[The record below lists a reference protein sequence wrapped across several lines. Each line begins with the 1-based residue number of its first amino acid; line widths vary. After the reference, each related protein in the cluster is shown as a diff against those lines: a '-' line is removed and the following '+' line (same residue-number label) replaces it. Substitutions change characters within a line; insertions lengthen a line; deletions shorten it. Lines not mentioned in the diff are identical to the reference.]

1 MDINPFDLDDNET
14 YLRWRESKLKD
25 YPTKFDNLLV
35 EVNNPRKLRQREF
48 DALQQRC
55 RKANMAVYVGKTG
68 DDPDQEIPFAIARQF
83 GVSGLNKNWLADEN
97 ALSSLMVRENG
108 VRQHYIPYTNQ
119 AINWHT
125 DGYYNSPEKQIRSM
139 MLHSVQKAGN
149 GGENSFFDHE
159 IVYILLREADPEHI
173 RILMRP
179 DALSIPPRLGEYGE
193 VARKTET
200 GPVFSL
206 SAAGDL
212 HMRYTIRKKNVV
224 WADNPETKSAVKL
237 LNQILT
243 GDSDFVF
250 QILLEPGMGLISN
263 NVLHNRNAFVDN
275 ENYSRHFFRSR
286 YFERLRGTGVSEVY
300 FSL

>member
-1 MDINPFDLDDNET
+1 MDINPFDLEDNDT
-14 YLRWRESKLKD
+14 YLRWRDSKLKD
-25 YPTKFDNLLV
+25 YPTKFEDLLV
-35 EVNNPRKLRQREF
+35 EINDPRHLKQREF
-48 DALQQRC
+48 EALQMRC
-55 RKANMAVYVGKTG
+55 RKTNMAIYAGNTG
-68 DDPDQEIPFAIARQF
+68 DDPDPEIPFAIARQF

-97 ALSSLMVRENG
+97 ALSSLTVRENG
-108 VRQHYIPYTNQ
+108 VREHYIPYTNQ

-139 MLHSVQKAGN
+139 MLHSVQKASN
-149 GGENSFFDHE
+149 GGENSLFDHE

-224 WADNPETKSAVKL
+224 LGDSSGTRTAVNL
-237 LNQILT
+237 LNQILD
-243 GDSDFVF
+243 GDSEYVF
-250 QILLEPGMGLISN
+250 SNLLEPGMGLISN
-263 NVLHNRNAFVDN
+263 NVLHSRNAFVDDEIN
-275 ENYSRHFFRSR
+275 TRHFFRSR
-286 YFERLRGTGVSEVY
+286 YFERLRGTGVLEVY
-300 FSL
+300 FSS